1 MFRMS
6 DEHATTPWEQIE
18 PPAPDPELDA
28 PEPVAQA
35 TAVEPEPPLIAVAIA
50 DELATTEEPTAAEE
64 PTGADA
70 IIPDPEDAE
79 VAKAAAGGGLWTIPL
94 ICAGIALIAA
104 CLIIPA
110 ADENHRL
117 VYERERLKA
126 DLDQIHKQVDV
137 NDEFLKRLND
147 DSRLLE
153 RLAQRQMKMVREGT
167 SVLELKE
174 QTKSRGMSP
183 YGLVNVPPPEPMP
196 PYKPVGGRLSDICR
210 NPRMNLY
217 LTGGGLLMI
226 AIGLVASFSGR
237 SESSN

>member
-18 PPAPDPELDA
+18 APAPDPELNA
-28 PEPVAQA
+28 PDPIAPA
-35 TAVEPEPPLIAVAIA
+35 PGFEPEPPLIAVAMQE
-50 DELATTEEPTAAEE
+50 DVPQVETS
-64 PTGADA
+64 TGADVV
-70 IIPDPEDAE
+70 IPDPEDAE
-79 VAKAAAGGGLWTIPL
+79 LATTSAGGGLWTIPL
-94 ICAGIALIAA
+94 ICVGIALIAA

-110 ADENHRL
+110 ADENHPL
-117 VYERERLKA
+117 DYERERLKA

-137 NDEFLKRLND
+137 NNEFLKRLND

-174 QTKSRGMSP
+174 QTKARGMSP

-196 PYKPVGGRLSDICR
+196 PYHPVGGKLSEICR

-226 AIGLVASFSGR
+226 AIGLVASFSGVK
-237 SESSN
+237 E

>member
-1 MFRMS
+1 MFWMS

-28 PEPVAQA
+28 PEFATQA
-35 TAVEPEPPLIAVAIA
+35 VAVEPEPPLIAVAMQ
-50 DELATTEEPTAAEE
+50 DELAPVEEVA
-64 PTGADA
+64 TGADVV
-70 IIPDPEDAE
+70 IPDPEDAE
-79 VAKAAAGGGLWTIPL
+79 LAKASAGGGLWTIPL

-137 NDEFLKRLND
+137 NEEFLKRLND

-183 YGLVNVPPPEPMP
+183 YGLVNVPPPDPMP
-196 PYKPVGGRLSDICR
+196 PYKSVGGRLSDICR
-210 NPRMNLY
+210 NPRANLY

-226 AIGLVASFSGR
+226 AIGLVASFSAR
-237 SESSN
+237 TEEN

>member
-1 MFRMS
+1 MS

-18 PPAPDPELDA
+18 APVPDPELDA

-35 TAVEPEPPLIAVAIA
+35 PALEPEPPLIAIA
-50 DELATTEEPTAAEE
+50 AEIQEPVTAVETATTPEVV
-64 PTGADA
+64 
-70 IIPDPEDAE
+70 IPDPEDVELANTS
-79 VAKAAAGGGLWTIPL
+79 AGGGLWTIPL
-94 ICAGIALIAA
+94 ICVGIALIAA

-137 NDEFLKRLND
+137 NNEFLKRLND

-167 SVLELKE
+167 SVLELKD

-196 PYKPVGGRLSDICR
+196 PYRPVGGKLSEICR

-226 AIGLVASFSGR
+226 AIGLVASFSGK
-237 SESSN
+237 SE

>member
-6 DEHATTPWEQIE
+6 DEHAITPWELIE
-18 PPAPDPELDA
+18 PPTPDPELDA
-28 PEPVAQA
+28 PVPEVVVTVTAPQPVDE
-35 TAVEPEPPLIAVAIA
+35 AVPDDTSAV
-50 DELATTEEPTAAEE
+50 DVV
-64 PTGADA
+64 
-70 IIPDPEDAE
+70 IPDPEE
-79 VAKAAAGGGLWTIPL
+79 VEIAKTASGGGLWSIPL
-94 ICAGIALIAA
+94 ICLGIALIAA

-117 VYERERLKA
+117 VYEREKLKA

-137 NDEFLKRLND
+137 NDEFLKRVND

-174 QTKSRGMSP
+174 QTGSRGMSP
-183 YGLVNVPPPEPMP
+183 YGLVNVPPPP
-196 PYKPVGGRLSDICR
+196 PLPAYQPIGGRLSDICR

-226 AIGLVASFSGR
+226 AIGLVSSISGKT
-237 SESSN
+237 EEM

>member
-1 MFRMS
+1 MFWMS

-18 PPAPDPELDA
+18 APVPDPELDQPVQEAAAPVPQPA
-28 PEPVAQA
+28 PEVVQ
-35 TAVEPEPPLIAVAIA
+35 
-50 DELATTEEPTAAEE
+50 EEA
-64 PTGADA
+64 TGADVV
-70 IIPDPEDAE
+70 IPDPEEAE
-79 VAKAAAGGGLWTIPL
+79 LAVVAAGGGLWTIPL

-117 VYERERLKA
+117 VYERERLKM

-137 NDEFLKRLND
+137 NNEFLDRLND

-174 QTKSRGMSP
+174 QSKSRGMSP

-196 PYKPVGGRLSDICR
+196 AYQPIGGRLSDICR

-226 AIGLVASFSGR
+226 AIGLVASFSPK
-237 SESSN
+237 SENV